1 MGNIPYCVCN
11 EKRKQISIKS
21 EFDLNK
27 LENILDSGINV
38 KEEDNQ
44 QFESGK
50 MECENN
56 KSTLS
61 PQNKFIN
68 PLPEMVIIK
77 YKKS

>member
-1 MGNIPYCVCN
+1 MGNIPYCICIEN
-11 EKRKQISIKS
+11 RKQISIQS
-21 EFDLNK
+21 DLDMNN
-27 LENILDSGINV
+27 LDNILNLHINV
-38 KEEDNQ
+38 KEADNQ

-56 KSTLS
+56 KTTLS

-77 YKKS
+77 YKKV